1 MKLSMHISWV
11 PFVALLSIFC
21 TPLVAQDTTADNP
34 GERSNTN
41 VIINSDKNPAETA
54 KDKTDDSLAKT
65 QANTTAGTGGDSIGG
80 QTPSER
86 TDLQRRR
93 IAYNFATFGFGPASM
108 KKMGI
113 DNELSYSFFAGRLW
127 EVNPYAAVKA
137 NFDITSDFSH
147 AVLGMLDL
155 GANFYILNADVAPYI
170 GGDLGFGLGRD
181 VTADKTPYGFV
192 LGGALGIVLFR
203 TSTVQMSVEGKA
215 QVLFDTHSN
224 KNYPDIYTIRLG
236 VMF

>member
-1 MKLSMHISWV
+1 
-11 PFVALLSIFC
+11 
-21 TPLVAQDTTADNP
+21 LVLAQDTTAVNP
-34 GERSNTN
+34 GERSNTK
-41 VIINSDKNPAETA
+41 VIINRDKTQAETA
-54 KDKTDDSLAKT
+54 KKNTDDSLAKT
-65 QANTTAGTGGDSIGG
+65 QASTTAGTGGDSIGG
-80 QTPSER
+80 QTPSHR

-93 IAYNFATFGFGPASM
+93 IAYNFATVGFGPASM

-113 DNELSYSFFAGRLW
+113 DNELCYNFFAGRLW

-137 NFDITSDFSH
+137 NFEITSDFSH

-155 GANFYILNADVAPYI
+155 GSNFYILNADVTPYI

-181 VTADKTPYGFV
+181 ATHGKTPYGFD
-192 LGGALGIVLFR
+192 LGGAIGIVLFR

-215 QVLFDTHSN
+215 QVLFDTHNN
-224 KNYPDIYTIRLG
+224 KSYPDIYSVRLG

>member
-1 MKLSMHISWV
+1 MKLSMPIKYV

-21 TPLVAQDTTADNP
+21 AQVVLAQDTTAVNP
-34 GERSNTN
+34 GERSNTK
-41 VIINSDKNPAETA
+41 VIINSDKNPTQTA
-54 KDKTDDSLAKT
+54 KEKTDDSLART

-80 QTPSER
+80 QTPSHR

-93 IAYNFATFGFGPASM
+93 VAYNFTTVGFGPATM
-108 KKMGI
+108 KNMGT
-113 DNELSYSFFAGRLW
+113 NELAYSFFAGRLW

-137 NFDITSDFSH
+137 NFEVTSDLSH

-155 GANFYILNADVAPYI
+155 GANFYILNADMAPYI

-181 VTADKTPYGFV
+181 TDGKTPYGFD
-192 LGGALGIVLFR
+192 LGGAVGIVLFR
-203 TSTVQMSVEGKA
+203 TSSVQMSVEGKA
-215 QVLFDTHSN
+215 QVLFDTHN
-224 KNYPDIYTIRLG
+224 KSYPDIYTVRLG